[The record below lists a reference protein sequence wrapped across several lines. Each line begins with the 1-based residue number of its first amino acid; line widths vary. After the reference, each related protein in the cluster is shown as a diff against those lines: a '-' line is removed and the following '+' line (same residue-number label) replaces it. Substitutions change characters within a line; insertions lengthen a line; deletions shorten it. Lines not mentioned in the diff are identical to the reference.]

1 MHSSFDL
8 SHVQAVSTSTHQL
21 ENNKTRQP
29 YEVHPV
35 SCSLCV
41 GPQVMC
47 VTTPVACHQEPAG
60 AANVEI
66 CSARKASLGFEGL
79 KADE

>member
-8 SHVQAVSTSTHQL
+8 SHVQAVSTSTHQS

-41 GPQVMC
+41 GPQMMC

-60 AANVEI
+60 AANVVEI
-66 CSARKASLGFEGL
+66 CLARKASLRL
-79 KADE
+79 